1 MNKKQ
6 SKSPKKDIRQNFD
19 NANEK
24 LLVLRDENI
33 HLKEKKVRLE
43 EELKLIATKMKRTIT
58 TLKKDRIVSSG
69 GTISS
74 RIDVDLD

>member
-1 MNKKQ
+1 MCIEKWLNKKQ
-6 SKSPKKDIRQNFD
+6 SKSPKKDIRKNFD

-43 EELKLIATKMKRTIT
+43 EELKL
-58 TLKKDRIVSSG
+58 
-69 GTISS
+69 
-74 RIDVDLD
+74 